1 LNRGGDD
8 YQYAD
13 YAGNGYN
20 GYDSF
25 YANGPVRYNTGSI
38 YSYARQYAPQYA
50 GYSQPNYSYSSYG
63 QPGYGYDDYGYGQ
76 YDQGSGGLLGSIPLG
91 GLLGGSGRGGF
102 LSNILGQVVA
112 QGYLQGLLEGRA
124 AKQYGYADDGFYD
137 PYVSEEG
144 IYDPFS
150 TSIGEN
156 RRLMSEGYDLGYEDA
171 LAGRE
176 QFDPEE
182 VGNVDLV
189 SLLLGNVFR
198 LG

>member
-1 LNRGGDD
+1 
-8 YQYAD
+8 
-13 YAGNGYN
+13 
-20 GYDSF
+20 
-25 YANGPVRYNTGSI
+25 VRYNSYTQPL
-38 YSYARQYAPQYA
+38 YSRAGYSPSYA
-50 GYSQPNYSYSSYG
+50 GYNQSYSPYSSYG
-63 QPGYGYDDYGYGQ
+63 GQSYGYGYDP
-76 YDQGSGGLLGSIPLG
+76 YDQQSGSLLGSLPIG
-91 GLLGGSGRGGF
+91 SLLGGGGRGGF
-102 LSNILGQVVA
+102 LTQILGQVVA
-112 QGYLQGLLEGRA
+112 QGYLQGLLEGQA
-124 AKQYGYADDGFYD
+124 AKRYGYADESYYD

-176 QFDPEE
+176 QFDPRE
-182 VGNVDLV
+182 VGSVDLV